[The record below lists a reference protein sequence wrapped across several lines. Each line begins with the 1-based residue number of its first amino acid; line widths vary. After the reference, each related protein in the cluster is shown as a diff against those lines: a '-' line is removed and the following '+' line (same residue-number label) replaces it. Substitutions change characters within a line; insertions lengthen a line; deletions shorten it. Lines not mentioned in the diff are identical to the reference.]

1 MSLVLAASC
10 AMRDFITLS
19 FAALE
24 LIGRR
29 ESITSKLQ
37 EKLMGQQWDHLG
49 NWREFLQSYESLK
62 INSDLIKL
70 LFIVTK

>member
-1 MSLVLAASC
+1 MSSVLAASC
-10 AMRDFITLS
+10 ATRDFITLS

-70 LFIVTK
+70 LFNVTK